1 VRKRLPEED
10 SAFCEALLREGVEC
24 LIFGDT
30 ESGETVLRDYI
41 NATFRF
47 EKLSEL
53 TNVPAKSLVR
63 MFGTNGDP
71 LEENLFEII
80 DALAENEG
88 VQFELHAIRAA

>member
-1 VRKRLPEED
+1 
-10 SAFCEALLREGVEC
+10 
-24 LIFGDT
+24 
-30 ESGETVLRDYI
+30 
-41 NATFRF
+41 
-47 EKLSEL
+47 
-53 TNVPAKSLVR
+53 